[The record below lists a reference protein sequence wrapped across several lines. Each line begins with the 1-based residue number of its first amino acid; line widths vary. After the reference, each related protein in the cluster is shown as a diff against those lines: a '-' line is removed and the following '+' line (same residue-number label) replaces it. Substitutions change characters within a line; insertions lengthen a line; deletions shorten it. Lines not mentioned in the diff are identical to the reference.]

1 MLLRTFLEIVGSGCF
16 AAAAERPALTPS
28 AVSGHMRRLEQI
40 AGVGLQART
49 TRRLD
54 LVFGKSAAWSG
65 GALLWKEPLVWV
77 YAPEHSLPVGQPLP
91 LAVFPKPC
99 VYRESAVTAL
109 SKTEQ
114 AWRMVFESSS
124 MASCLSAACSGSA
137 ITVIAES
144 QRNEGLRVLGSEE
157 GLPELPTM
165 RFYVF
170 VREHSPHHRGAGRG
184 GPPCGT
190 TRPIWPAW
198 VP

>member
-1 MLLRTFLEIVGSGCF
+1 M
-16 AAAAERPALTPS
+16 
-28 AVSGHMRRLEQI
+28 
-40 AGVGLQART
+40 
-49 TRRLD
+49 
-54 LVFGKSAAWSG
+54 
-65 GALLWKEPLVWV
+65 
-77 YAPEHSLPVGQPLP
+77 GQPLP

-157 GLPELPTM
+157 GLPELPTV